1 MRLESSQ
8 TRAGMLACFGFWLE
22 NFHVLVLLTDSL
34 VCRVYATS
42 KPFALYIPALKRL
55 GQGVFAP
62 PCWFLKLQ
70 AFSSRPWFGSAQVVS
85 VGGTKWML
93 KWRPLLAI
101 SIPKISPPENS
112 SAAMGIIPVLSIMSS
127 VCFSICNV
135 LSLCAQK
142 KKK

>member
-1 MRLESSQ
+1 M
-8 TRAGMLACFGFWLE
+8 
-22 NFHVLVLLTDSL
+22 
-34 VCRVYATS
+34 
-42 KPFALYIPALKRL
+42 
-55 GQGVFAP
+55 
-62 PCWFLKLQ
+62 
-70 AFSSRPWFGSAQVVS
+70 VS

-142 KKK
+142 KKKKKKSVLVVN